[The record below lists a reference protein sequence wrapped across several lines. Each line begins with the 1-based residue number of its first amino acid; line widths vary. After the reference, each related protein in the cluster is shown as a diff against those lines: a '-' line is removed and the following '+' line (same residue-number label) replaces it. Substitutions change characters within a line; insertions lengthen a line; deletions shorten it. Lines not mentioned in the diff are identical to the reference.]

1 MKRPPFLKR
10 GERGQSLVE
19 FSLVAVAFFILVLG
33 IVDVGRAVWHYNAL
47 AQATREGTR
56 YAIVHG
62 ANSTDPA
69 GPGDTQAVTDQVEEF
84 AGGLDLSELT
94 VTPAWP
100 DGDNQPGSHVEVT
113 TSYNYTPLFGF
124 FGVISIP
131 MSSSSLMEITY

>member
-1 MKRPPFLKR
+1 MKRRTLGRR

-19 FSLVAVAFFILVLG
+19 FSLIAVVFFMLVLG

-62 ANSTDPA
+62 ANSTDPV
-69 GPGDTQAVTDQVEEF
+69 GPGDAQAVTDQVEQF
-84 AGGLDLSELT
+84 ASGLDLSQLT

-100 DGDNQPGSHVEVT
+100 DGNNQPGNHVEVT
-113 TSYNYTPLFGF
+113 SSYDYEPVFGF